1 MMKKQA
7 NKQANKETKHAGKA
21 VLSKGSRHQRDSLST
36 RGRRFPTARCRQAPR
51 DRETPVTAART
62 TGRGSLWA
70 EFCGAGPLRVD
81 DVRRGGECG
90 SRVSRTCFGSYTIF
104 ERVGSVPSSQLARRK
119 SGIAVL
125 FPGDMA
131 PSLPSVV
138 VLLLCVTL
146 VPCVFG
152 MF

>member
-1 MMKKQA
+1 M
-7 NKQANKETKHAGKA
+7 
-21 VLSKGSRHQRDSLST
+21 
-36 RGRRFPTARCRQAPR
+36 
-51 DRETPVTAART
+51 TAARRP
-62 TGRGSLWA
+62 GRGSLWA
-70 EFCGAGPLRVD
+70 EFCSAGPLRAN

-104 ERVGSVPSSQLARRK
+104 ERVGSVPSSQLARGK

-152 MF
+152 MFYLFVSFFTSFCTLSEAHFMGLTCENQLFDVS